1 MNCKTARY
9 GQQQKKP
16 TLLLMLQFP
25 STYLENYYLKKYV
38 SIFPRKVKATSLPE
52 GWPQPDP
59 SFARSDATPWGT
71 FPSPQLLNTPC
82 YSPPGLWT
90 LADLAG
96 SGLDSYWAQ
105 KVLSLITTVNCLN
118 QAIFVHFYE
127 GRRSLPTHVVFEEK
141 ISVL

>member
-1 MNCKTARY
+1 MVELQNGQVWSTTLKTST
-9 GQQQKKP
+9 
-16 TLLLMLQFP
+16 TLN
-25 STYLENYYLKKYV
+25 STVSFNVLRENYIKKYA

-71 FPSPQLLNTPC
+71 FPSPQPLNTPC

-105 KVLSLITTVNCLN
+105 KVLSLITTVNCIN

-127 GRRSLPTHVVFEEK
+127 GRRSLPRH
-141 ISVL
+141 